1 MMVKPLALSALIAGT
16 MLLVGCS
23 ENLARFSIASTGSLP
38 VKMEK
43 GGEIVKGK
51 DCRTKVLF
59 WEVGNTANRISGAV
73 AKALDSAAV
82 KGHPSDALQNVDI
95 SYSRWS
101 VLFFGRNCFIATGQP
116 VTVK

>member
-1 MMVKPLALSALIAGT
+1 MKKS
-16 MLLVGCS
+16 LLLVAVVCGATFFVGCS
-23 ENLARFSIASTGSLP
+23 DNLARFSVASTGSLP

-51 DCRTKVLF
+51 DCRTKILF
-59 WEVGNTANRISGAV
+59 WELGNTNNRISGAV
-73 AKALDSAAV
+73 SDALNKALK

-101 VLFFGRNCFIATGQP
+101 VILFGRNCYTATGQP
-116 VTVK
+116 VTIK